1 MAVKKD
7 ANGTE
12 IQANFSKGMIRD
24 VARVAIPEGAVY
36 NSADFLLDQPG
47 VARKRGGTSYAGP
60 ALTGA
65 SFVVALL
72 HVPFSAGSQL
82 LAVGSNSH
90 LFKVTSGTTT
100 DIGALNAASVSY
112 EKWTISPGAKYAI
125 NTDGSTQAQKYD
137 GSTITQLANAG
148 LTMGHSA
155 TYKSRIVGS
164 GRSGFENRLFF
175 SGTPDVNSSWDLS
188 NSFIDADNQVSGLAA
203 LNNALL
209 IFSGNGLERII
220 GATPPPNSDMDRA
233 PVSPIGCTDCRSIVQ
248 DGPYVYFANPQ
259 GVYLTNGSTPVSLT
273 EQGGIDTYWRSLF
286 TGYIAATPIPSSS
299 TWTIAAGYWRGFLF
313 VSVLNDSRVLQATLM
328 CDVSRRAWWRLSN
341 IKAMCY
347 ATSVDGN
354 ELYYGNADTNR
365 VTAMS
370 GIFSPTSSNKNDA
383 DGTAVTPSIEFA
395 PVGRGSAV
403 KSYGF
408 GRLTY
413 DMRDSSSDNP
423 TLAVA
428 VKTGIEADA
437 SATPSESPLAE
448 TSTADRKRF
457 SIAKDSQAVT
467 ISLTQSNASSKTEIY
482 ALEAD
487 VRSHP
492 ISKDGV

>member
-1 MAVKKD
+1 
-7 ANGTE
+7 
-12 IQANFSKGMIRD
+12 MIRD

-36 NSADFLLDQPG
+36 DSADFLLDQPG

-60 ALTGA
+60 ALSGA
-65 SFVVALL
+65 SYVTSLVHA
-72 HVPFSAGSQL
+72 PFSGGAQL
-82 LAVGSNSH
+82 LAVGSNTH

-100 DIGALNAASVSY
+100 DIGAVNFQTYSKLVV
-112 EKWTISPGAKYAI
+112 SPGATYVIVPA
-125 NTDGSTQAQKYD
+125 NSATQVQKYNASAVSSLD
-137 GSTITQLANAG
+137 STLFQSHFA
-148 LTMGHSA
+148 S
-155 TYKSRIVGS
+155 YKSRLVSVQS
-164 GRSGFENRLFF
+164 GGTQENRIFF
-175 SGTPDVNSSWDLS
+175 SPTPDVNSTWDTT
-188 NSFIDADNQVSGLAA
+188 NSFIDADNPISGFAP

-209 IFSGNGLERII
+209 VFSAAGMERII

-233 PVSPIGCTDCRSIVQ
+233 PVSPVGCTDVRSIVVT
-248 DGPYVYFANPQ
+248 GPYVYFANPQ

-286 TGYIAATPIPSSS
+286 SGYISAAPVPSSS

-341 IKAMCY
+341 VKAMCY
-347 ATSVDGN
+347 ATSVDGT

-395 PVGRGSAV
+395 PIGRGSSV

-428 VKTGIEADA
+428 VKTGIEADT
-437 SATPSESPLAE
+437 STTPSESPLAE